1 MEEQNYDPYAE
12 LNSLISKEDAEQSSD
27 RRNPKKAK
35 REKSNK
41 NIPKKG
47 KPKKDNPKKEKRKG
61 PIRWV
66 LLILL
71 LLCLALGAIYFLKPK
86 PIMRQIDRMEKIIQ
100 KTEKKTEKKT
110 VTKPKK
116 SSSQSNNKN
125 VSNSDTKSK
134 TKSSKSKSNEK
145 NSVSNSDTKTD
156 KPEKIQPQQSVND
169 GFSYQ
174 DGAVKVVLCG
184 NSFEFPFAPNAVA
197 DKGWNG
203 ISVNADPDNASLS
216 VSTWTNVD
224 GSTLY
229 LYYPSNMN
237 GAMVTKAECS
247 FVGTA
252 SSFLGLSMEKSTTDC
267 DFLFSDAG
275 RKDISG
281 LDANGNGKEIF
292 YYDTCQ
298 IAVSFQNGFVTSCS
312 IEKI

>member
-61 PIRWV
+61 PIRWI

-71 LLCLALGAIYFLKPK
+71 LLFLALGAIYFLKPK
-86 PIMRQIDRMEKIIQ
+86 PIMRQIDRMEKIIR

-110 VTKPKK
+110 VAKPKK

-125 VSNSDTKSK
+125 VSDSG
-134 TKSSKSKSNEK
+134 
-145 NSVSNSDTKTD
+145 TKTD
-156 KPEKIQPQQSVND
+156 QPQEAQPQKPSND

-174 DGAVKVVLCG
+174 DGAVKAVLCG
-184 NSFEFPFAPNAVA
+184 NTFDFPFAPNAVA

>member
-12 LNSLISKEDAEQSSD
+12 LNSLISKEDAAQSSD
-27 RRNPKKAK
+27 RRNPKKPK

-41 NIPKKG
+41 DIPKKE
-47 KPKKDNPKKEKRKG
+47 KPKKESPKKEKRKG
-61 PIRWV
+61 PARWI

-86 PIMRQIDRMEKIIQ
+86 PIMRQIDRMEKIIR

-116 SSSQSNNKN
+116 SSSQSNKKN
-125 VSNSDTKSK
+125 
-134 TKSSKSKSNEK
+134 
-145 NSVSNSDTKTD
+145 VSNSDTKTD

-169 GFSYQ
+169 GFSYK
-174 DGAVKVVLCG
+174 DGAVQVVLCG
-184 NSFEFPFAPNAVA
+184 NSFDFPFAPNAVA

-203 ISVNADPDNASLS
+203 ISVNTDPDNASLS

>member
-61 PIRWV
+61 PIRWI

-71 LLCLALGAIYFLKPK
+71 LLFLALGAIYFLKPK
-86 PIMRQIDRMEKIIQ
+86 PIMRQIDRMEKIIR

-110 VTKPKK
+110 VAKPKK

-125 VSNSDTKSK
+125 
-134 TKSSKSKSNEK
+134 
-145 NSVSNSDTKTD
+145 VSNSDTKTD
-156 KPEKIQPQQSVND
+156 KPEKIQPQQSVNG

>member
-12 LNSLISKEDAEQSSD
+12 LNSLISKEDEAQSSD
-27 RRNPKKAK
+27 RRNPKKQK
-35 REKSNK
+35 NEKTT
-41 NIPKKG
+41 
-47 KPKKDNPKKEKRKG
+47 KDNQKKRKSKKEKIQKEKRKG
-61 PIRWV
+61 PFRWI
-66 LLILL
+66 LLILII
-71 LLCLALGAIYFLKPK
+71 LCLAFGAIYYVKPK
-86 PIMRQIDRMEKIIQ
+86 PIMRQIDRIEKIIQ
-100 KTEKKTEKKT
+100 KMEKKSKT
-110 VTKPKK
+110 APKK
-116 SSSQSNNKN
+116 NASKSNTKN
-125 VSNSDTKSK
+125 VSDSDTKPK
-134 TKSSKSKSNEK
+134 TKSSKSKSDE
-145 NSVSNSDTKTD
+145 NSVSDSGTKTD
-156 KPEKIQPQQSVND
+156 QPQEAQPQKPSND

-174 DGAVKVVLCG
+174 DGAVKAVLCG
-184 NSFEFPFAPNAVA
+184 NTFDFPFAPNAVA